1 MPESS
6 MKLTSILTVL
16 TSLLLVSFHSPAW
29 AKDPNAIVVE
39 ADKVRAPS
47 GSYYFN
53 AQVLNFEGSEK
64 KADNGYK
71 VYVKDLDRSVLEFLS
86 PASEKGKSMLM
97 LQDDVW
103 VFLPRLR
110 KPVRVPLKQRLLGEV
125 AIGDMTRTNFSHD
138 YTASLLGEESV
149 NGKSAYKLELQA
161 KSPKKPYHQIHY
173 WVEKETFR
181 PIQAEYFAVSGKS
194 LKTAMWKEFSNQGGV
209 TRPRTIEYQDS
220 INKSKKSI
228 LIFEN
233 FTKKNLEDRM
243 FTKQYLRTF
252 N

>member
-1 MPESS
+1 
-6 MKLTSILTVL
+6 MKPTFLLTALISLI
-16 TSLLLVSFHSPAW
+16 SLLLVLPAW
-29 AKDPNAIVVE
+29 AQDPTAIVE
-39 ADKVRAPS
+39 KADKVRAPS

-53 AQVLNFEGSEK
+53 AQVLNFEGSQK
-64 KADNGYK
+64 KAENGYK

-103 VFLPRLR
+103 VFLPRIR

-138 YTASLLGEESV
+138 YTASVLGEESV
-149 NGKSAYKLELQA
+149 GDKTAFKLELKA
-161 KSPKKPYHQIHY
+161 KSPDKPYHRIHY
-173 WVEKETFR
+173 WVEKGTFR
-181 PIQAEYFAVSGKS
+181 PIKAEYFAVSGKS
-194 LKTAMWKEFSNQGGV
+194 LKTATWKEFSNQGGT

-220 INKSKKSI
+220 LNQNKKSL

-243 FTKQYLRTF
+243 FTKQYMRTF